1 MVKGTYSL
9 IFINKKG
16 NMKHL
21 ITASLDMTVFRFLLA
36 Y

>member
-9 IFINKKG
+9 IFINEKG

-21 ITASLDMTVFRFLLA
+21 ISASLHMTVFRFVLA